1 MSIWVKPY
9 LKANR
14 INGNETKKWLYY
26 QAIKKFVH
34 NVCGLASHNIW
45 QCIEGD
51 EHLVLFGD
59 THNFAFKRRVFLDF
73 MRYALEN
80 GLMKLGKNDKF
91 LTGSIDSQIKQWQKN
106 FPKSEVPLL
115 TEDGAFY
122 TWFFMPNCPAGFV
135 WLCLQ
140 DDGMVYADWT

>member
-1 MSIWVKPY
+1 M
-9 LKANR
+9 KANR

-73 MRYALEN
+73 M
-80 GLMKLGKNDKF
+80 
-91 LTGSIDSQIKQWQKN
+91 
-106 FPKSEVPLL
+106 
-115 TEDGAFY
+115 
-122 TWFFMPNCPAGFV
+122 
-135 WLCLQ
+135 
-140 DDGMVYADWT
+140 

>member
-73 MRYALEN
+73 M
-80 GLMKLGKNDKF
+80 
-91 LTGSIDSQIKQWQKN
+91 
-106 FPKSEVPLL
+106 
-115 TEDGAFY
+115 
-122 TWFFMPNCPAGFV
+122 
-135 WLCLQ
+135 
-140 DDGMVYADWT
+140 